1 MQANDEVVILLV
13 EDDDID
19 ATSIERALSKHKL
32 LNKIIRAENGIEGLE
47 ILRKHGKTKQFLIL
61 LDINMPKMNGIEML
75 NELRNDPLLHQS
87 VVFILTT
94 SNDEKDRF
102 DAYEKHL
109 AGYILKSDMDGFFPK
124 LVELIDAYWCIVSLP
139 KPALESTPS
148 KKGIT

>member
-1 MQANDEVVILLV
+1 MGKRNS
-13 EDDDID
+13 
-19 ATSIERALSKHKL
+19 SI
-32 LNKIIRAENGIEGLE
+32 
-47 ILRKHGKTKQFLIL
+47 IL

-75 NELRNDPLLHQS
+75 HELRNDPLLHQI

-102 DAYEKHL
+102 NAYEKHV

-139 KPALESTPS
+139 KPPLESTLS
-148 KKGIT
+148 KNGIT